1 MGLGIWGGRFRA
13 FKPHA
18 FIQRQR
24 LHLNRQYLA
33 CTSIHCL
40 RIATLGR
47 VTAFG
52 GSSEMTNG
60 TRIGTEIGVF
70 RIDSLLGVGGMG
82 EVYRAHDT
90 KLDRGVAIKVLP
102 PAFASDPDRLAR
114 FKREAQVLASLNH
127 PNIGSIYGFEDDA
140 GVHALVL
147 ELVEGPTLA
156 DTLELAR
163 ASKGLPLD
171 EALAIARQITDAL
184 EAAHEQGIIHRD
196 LKPANI
202 KVRDDGTVKVLD
214 FGLAK
219 LTQPD
224 AAVQAGATQSPTITT
239 PAMTA
244 AGMILGTAA
253 YMSPE
258 QAKGKPADKRSDI
271 WSFGCILYEMLTG
284 VRPFRG
290 DDVADTLAAVLRA
303 EPDWSAVRNDVP
315 LPIRRLLRDCLTKDR
330 AKRLGHVAVARF
342 VVSGATAIETS
353 PSPAR
358 SIRAWT
364 TLGISAV
371 ALLAGVAGAQLWRTN
386 APPTPADVGRFTIEL
401 PEQAGFTMV
410 GRSIVAVSSDGRQ
423 IAYVAEDRL
432 YVRPV
437 GEFESRAIAGI
448 APGEGIHSP
457 VFSPDGRAL
466 AYVSATENAIK
477 RIPIEGG
484 TPLKICDVVLPL
496 GVSWF
501 ESDLFFGA
509 GVNGIMRVSTNGGV
523 PQRIA
528 EVPDTEL
535 AYGPQMLPGG
545 KGVLFSAIRR
555 VSTGVSA
562 ANSSIILQPLPSGPR
577 KTLVVDGAVVRYVPS
592 GYLLFAQGGLVV
604 ARPFSAERVEF
615 TGAPVPVLQ
624 GVRRG
629 AGASQALTQF
639 AVSDTGTVAYIP
651 GPVSVS
657 TLTRSL
663 VVASREG
670 LVTPLPPPP
679 ARYVHPRVS
688 SDSQWIA
695 LEKDEDAGSDIYLY
709 RLDGS
714 SAMQRLTLDRSS
726 RFPIWSPRNQVT
738 YQSERDGDVS
748 IWSQD
753 IGGAPVRLTKAAK
766 GFEHA
771 PEAWSPDGRTLLFSQ
786 RSLSS
791 AGPAFSLWT
800 LTDGKAETFADV
812 RSAETFS
819 ASFSPDAHWVAY
831 AQTNEAGGTVL
842 NDRGVFIRRFPA
854 DASLYALPKE
864 RIDFHPLWA
873 PNGREILFV
882 PNAGRLVSISVR
894 TDPVPSFGPPVSL
907 SAAAA
912 PDRLS
917 VNTRDWDIM
926 KDGRFLAAVPAS
938 GSATTLPRELR
949 VVTNWFE
956 ELKRLIPKTP
966 E

>member
-1 MGLGIWGGRFRA
+1 
-13 FKPHA
+13 
-18 FIQRQR
+18 
-24 LHLNRQYLA
+24 
-33 CTSIHCL
+33 
-40 RIATLGR
+40 
-47 VTAFG
+47 
-52 GSSEMTNG
+52 MTNG
-60 TRIGTEIGVF
+60 TKIGTEVGVF

-90 KLDRGVAIKVLP
+90 KLNRDVAIKVLP
-102 PAFASDPDRLAR
+102 PAFANDPDRLAR

-127 PNIGSIYGFEDDA
+127 PNIGGIYGFEDDV

-156 DTLELAR
+156 DTLELAH
-163 ASKGLPLD
+163 ASQGLPLG
-171 EALAIARQITDAL
+171 ETLAIARQIADAL

-224 AAVQAGATQSPTITT
+224 ATVQAGATQSPTITT

-244 AGMILGTAA
+244 AGVILGTAA

-303 EPDWSAVRNDVP
+303 EPDWSVVRKDVP
-315 LPIRRLLRDCLTKDR
+315 LSIRTLLRDCLTKDR
-330 AKRLGHVAVARF
+330 AKRLGHVAVAGF
-342 VVSGATAIETS
+342 VLSGAAATET
-353 PSPAR
+353 PAAPAR
-358 SIRAWT
+358 SIRGWA
-364 TLGISAV
+364 TLGVGTV
-371 ALLAGVAGAQLWRTN
+371 ALLAGVAGAQLWPRH
-386 APPTPADVGRFTIEL
+386 APLTPAAAVGRFTIEL
-401 PEQAGFTMV
+401 PEKAAFTMV

-437 GEFESRAIAGI
+437 AEFESRVITGTS
-448 APGEGIHSP
+448 PGEGIHSP

-477 RIPIEGG
+477 RIPVEGG
-484 TPLKICDVVLPL
+484 TPLKICDVVMPL
-496 GVSWF
+496 GVTWF

-523 PQRIA
+523 PERIA
-528 EVPDTEL
+528 DVPDTEL
-535 AYGPQMLPGG
+535 AYGPQLLPDG
-545 KGVLFSAIRR
+545 KAVLFSAIR
-555 VSTGVSA
+555 SAGVPD

-577 KTLVVDGAVVRYVPS
+577 QTLVVDGAVVRYVPT

-604 ARPFSAERVEF
+604 ARPFSLERMEF

-639 AVSDTGTVAYIP
+639 AVSDTGTAAYVP

-670 LVTPLPPPP
+670 IVKPLPPPP

-688 SDSQWIA
+688 RDSQWVA
-695 LEKDEDAGSDIYLY
+695 LQKDDDAGSDIHLY

-714 SAMQRLTLDRSS
+714 SAMQRLTLDRRS

-753 IGGAPVRLTKAAK
+753 IGGAAVRLTRAAK

-771 PEAWSPDGRTLLFSQ
+771 PEAWSPDGRTLLFSE
-786 RSLSS
+786 RSISS
-791 AGPAFSLWT
+791 PGSAFSLRT
-800 LTDGKAETFADV
+800 LTDGKVETFTDV
-812 RSAETFS
+812 RSAEIFS
-819 ASFSPDAHWVAY
+819 ASFSPDGRWVAY
-831 AQTNEAGGTVL
+831 ARTSEAGGTVL

-882 PNAGRLVSISVR
+882 PNAGRLVSVSVR
-894 TDPVPSFGPPVSL
+894 TDPVPSFGSPVSL

-917 VNTRDWDIM
+917 VNMRDWDIM
-926 KDGRFLAAVPAS
+926 KDGRFLAAIPAS
-938 GSATTLPRELR
+938 GSDATTPRELR

-956 ELKRLIPKTP
+956 ELKRLVPP
-966 E
+966 VPARPSP